1 MCFISTW
8 CTLNELYIIKQRN
21 EKNTYLLLLI
31 LQKLPTN
38 KNAKHLLNKFL
49 HRFIFYAQ
57 TYLTYRRFQM
67 TVINGIAEF
76 LFLFIYKFFSLNNRN
91 NFWKGH
97 ILLPYYQ
104 SAKKK
109 FFFIC
114 LFYFQIQTIASQ
126 IETKGNTIVL
136 PYLSPVRA

>member
-1 MCFISTW
+1 MQNIC
-8 CTLNELYIIKQRN
+8 
-21 EKNTYLLLLI
+21 LI
-31 LQKLPTN
+31 NSCIGL
-38 KNAKHLLNKFL
+38 F
-49 HRFIFYAQ
+49 FYAQ

-109 FFFIC
+109 SFLYVCFIFRFKQ
-114 LFYFQIQTIASQ
+114 LHHKEKPREIQSCYPICHLCVPHKHFWFVLSMLHRTAS
-126 IETKGNTIVL
+126 L
-136 PYLSPVRA
+136 HD